1 MRPLPKWVA
10 LMFSAALGWPAG
22 LTAAQFSFPTF
33 DNAAADVGIAFTHRN
48 GATPEKYMPETMGAG
63 GLFFDYDGDGWLDVF
78 LVNGGSFVDES
89 VALEAR
95 HRLYRNQGNGM
106 FVDASAGAGIGISG
120 YGMGAC
126 SADYDN
132 DGDVDLYVTSVDAN
146 RLYRNDDGA
155 FTDVTDEAGAG
166 SRMWSSSCAF
176 ADIDN
181 DGDVDLYVVNY
192 VDFGAD
198 NNKYCAYAG
207 GARVYCHPNVYNG
220 LSDILYR
227 NDGDGSFTDVS
238 AESGIEMAG
247 GKGLGVVFADYDL
260 DGWTDIY
267 VANDSVPNFMFH
279 NNGDGTFEETALFLG
294 VAVGGDGQP
303 LAGMG
308 TDMGDLDGDGYPD
321 AFVTNLDSQTHNLY
335 INLGGG
341 LFMDAT
347 FESGAGEATLPF
359 VGFGTV
365 FFDYDNDGDLDI
377 AVANGDVID
386 NVAEFRDST
395 SYPQRNLLLE
405 NDGAGRFEDV
415 GPDRGTGFA
424 LEKVGRGL
432 AAGDVDN
439 DGDLDLLIVNNGQT
453 VDLLRNNGGNSG
465 NALLIRTVGT
475 TSNRDGV
482 GARLT
487 LTLGDRALVRH
498 VKAGSSY
505 LAQSDLRVHFGLG
518 DAAGADSLR
527 IAWPSGQV
535 DLIKGLEANQIL
547 TVVEGQGI
555 RDRTP
560 INR

>member
-1 MRPLPKWVA
+1 MRPLPQWLA
-10 LMFSAALGWPAG
+10 LTFSATLGWPAG
-22 LTAAQFSFPTF
+22 LMAAQNSFPTF
-33 DNAAADVGIAFTHRN
+33 DNVAADAGIAFTHRN
-48 GATPEKYMPETMGAG
+48 GATAEKYMPETMGAG

-89 VALEAR
+89 MAQEAT

-106 FVDASAGAGIGISG
+106 FVDASAEAGIGISG

-166 SRMWSSSCAF
+166 SIMWSSSCAF

-192 VDFGAD
+192 VDFGVD

-238 AESGIEMAG
+238 AESGIEMAS

-321 AFVTNLDSQTHNLY
+321 AFVTNLDRQTHNLY
-335 INLGGG
+335 MNLGGG

-405 NDGAGRFEDV
+405 NNGAGRFEDV
-415 GPDRGTGFA
+415 GLDRGAGFA
-424 LEKVGRGL
+424 LAKVGRGL
-432 AAGDVDN
+432 ATGDVDN
-439 DGDLDLLIVNNGQT
+439 DGDLDLLVVNNGQA
-453 VDLLRNNGGNSG
+453 VDLLRNSGGNSG

-475 TSNRDGV
+475 KSNRDGV
-482 GARLT
+482 GASLT
-487 LTLGDRALVRH
+487 LTVGDRALVRH
-498 VKAGSSY
+498 VKAVSSY
-505 LAQSDLRVHFGLG
+505 LAQSDLRIHFGLG
-518 DAAGADSLR
+518 DATGADSLR

-535 DLIKGLEANQIL
+535 DLIEGLGANQIL

-560 INR
+560 IDR